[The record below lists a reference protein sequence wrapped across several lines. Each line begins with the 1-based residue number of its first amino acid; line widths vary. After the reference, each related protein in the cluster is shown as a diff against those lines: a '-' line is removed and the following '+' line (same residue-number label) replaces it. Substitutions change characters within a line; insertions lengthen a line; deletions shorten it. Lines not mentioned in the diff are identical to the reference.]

1 MTLSSLWHHGE
12 NRLYNL
18 GWFSALK
25 NVSNGG
31 RNRVTSTMIAVFIQT
46 GPWGRS
52 HSVPVYKCL
61 LRGFEEQGG
70 GENLL
75 DCLFKQKMTH
85 QV

>member
-1 MTLSSLWHHGE
+1 
-12 NRLYNL
+12 
-18 GWFSALK
+18 
-25 NVSNGG
+25 
-31 RNRVTSTMIAVFIQT
+31 MIAVFIQS

-52 HSVPVYKCL
+52 HSAPVYKCL

-85 QV
+85 RV